1 MLFTVNPQA
10 VYELIQAGVV
20 VIVVVV
26 VVEVVVVI
34 VIVVVVRRS
43 DLGQKVRGPKN
54 SAHI

>member
-26 VVEVVVVI
+26 VVEVVVIV
-34 VIVVVVRRS
+34 VIVVVSLIANHKRS
-43 DLGQKVRGPKN
+43 RIAL
-54 SAHI
+54 